1 MPKFQREFD
10 ELFSKISKI
19 TLIFKVSATTANGK
33 AFILN
38 GLVKKDGRTYAFDV
52 DTNGWGCNL
61 ATNVSKN
68 IFKNNH

>member
-1 MPKFQREFD
+1 MGRMPKFQREFD
-10 ELFSKISKI
+10 ELSKISKI
-19 TLIFKVSATTANGK
+19 ILTFKVSATTANGK

-61 ATNVSKN
+61 ATTVSTN
-68 IFKNNH
+68 IF